1 MEKYEEKLLE
11 IIQLPPPDFGK
22 LLCPYCNSNNLK
34 RSHSRPRQIPD
45 LGTKKVR
52 KFLKF
57 ESIHIKCKGCLKA
70 FHYEREGILP
80 GLSVSK
86 AVLDTVLIHAFEFG
100 DSAREIVQRLEILYS
115 VKLKR
120 HTILKWLREYG
131 EGYCKK
137 NKIAYQENLED
148 FSGHLSM
155 DGTFPKLNLDL
166 DKDSSKRSVK
176 KKRVPWLQL
185 TALPDGTLCAIWE
198 EEKTYKK
205 QHGFAKR

>member
-1 MEKYEEKLLE
+1 MEKNEEKSLE
-11 IIQLPPPDFGK
+11 IIQLPPPDFGE
-22 LLCPYCNSNNLK
+22 LSCPHCKSSDLK

-57 ESIHIKCKGCLKA
+57 ESIHIKCMTCLKL

-86 AVLDTVLIHAFEFG
+86 AVLDTVLVHAFEFG
-100 DSAREIVQRLEILYS
+100 DSAQGIVQRMEILYS

-120 HTILKWLREYG
+120 HTVLKWQRKYG
-131 EGYCKK
+131 EKYCKK
-137 NKIAYQENLED
+137 NKIAYQENLKD
-148 FSGHLSM
+148 FSGHLSL
-155 DGTFPKLNLDL
+155 DGTFPKLNLGL
-166 DKDSSKRSVK
+166 EENISAAPVK

-185 TALPDGTLCAIWE
+185 TALNDGTLCAIWE
-198 EEKTYKK
+198 EEKTSKK
-205 QHGFAKR
+205 